1 MHFPSELPP
10 VTALNTEYIDF
21 CQRIYATQ
29 LKSSAD
35 LELRAKFL
43 HYVADVMVRNVSEYF
58 SSGWLEDELNQLSRC
73 LAIEPEQSWDA
84 GSTLHVMTEAYDTG
98 GHTQLLIRWVE
109 NESSDASHSV
119 VLTNPEAP
127 VPDALAQI
135 VVKHQGEVHHLY
147 GSSWIAKAKELA
159 CLASRFEKII
169 LHIHPNDIV
178 ANLAF
183 AHEQFTR
190 PVGFMN
196 HADHMFACGFS
207 VANVVF
213 ELSEEG
219 ARFSQRY
226 RGVKNNHCINI
237 PIASHNQP
245 FAGDTAKQIL
255 DLPDEARVVLSIA
268 TEYKYG
274 DGQDFVRMAQRIV
287 DLAPNVFF
295 VLVGPSC
302 EKTVWCEAKKRS
314 LGRILPIGRVE
325 RALLPQYI
333 ASADLYIESFPFG
346 SYTAFLEVAAYGV
359 PLLRLKTPIHSLD
372 VFGDSACDCA
382 SVDEMVQKAALVLC
396 DQNSDLDQNYILNLE
411 RHYPEQWSLRCQAV
425 LQNYLNAQTTPYH
438 LEMIR
443 ADAKYVNFINR
454 VVRSQMSFGKAYKY
468 LPIGVKWQLF
478 RKLHALNLLDGYGVK
493 ALYRSLLPF

>member
-10 VTALNTEYIDF
+10 VTVLNTEYIDF

-29 LKSSAD
+29 LKSSTD

-98 GHTQLLIRWVE
+98 GHTQLLIRWIE
-109 NESSDASHSV
+109 NQPPNGAHSV
-119 VLTNPEAP
+119 VLTSPEAP
-127 VPDALAQI
+127 VPDSLAR
-135 VVKHQGEVHHLY
+135 VVKAQGEVFHLHER
-147 GSSWIAKAKELA
+147 SWVRKAKELA
-159 CLASRFEKII
+159 RLASRFEQVI

-183 AHEQFTR
+183 AHERFTR

-219 ARFSQRY
+219 VCFSQKY
-226 RGVKNNHCINI
+226 RGVKNNHSINI
-237 PIASHNQP
+237 PIVPHDQS
-245 FAGDTAKQIL
+245 FAGDAAKQVL
-255 DLPDEARVVLSIA
+255 GLPDDARVVLSIA

-274 DGQDFVRMAQRIV
+274 DGEDFVRMAHRIV

-302 EKTVWCEAKKRS
+302 EKAVWREAKERS
-314 LGRILPIGRVE
+314 NGRILPMGRVE
-325 RALLPQYI
+325 REKLTQYI

-372 VFGDSACDCA
+372 VVRGSAGDCA
-382 SVDEMVQKAALVLC
+382 SVDEIVQKAALVLS
-396 DQNSDLDQNYILNLE
+396 DQNTERNRDYILNLA
-411 RHYPEQWSLRCQAV
+411 RHYPEQWFLRCQSV
-425 LQNYLNAQTTPYH
+425 LQNYLVAQTTPYH
-438 LEMIR
+438 LETVR
-443 ADAKYVNFINR
+443 ADPKYVNFMSR
-454 VVRSQMSFGKAYKY
+454 VVRSQMSFGKAYKH
-468 LPIGVKWQLF
+468 LPIRLKWLLF
-478 RKLHALNLLDGYGVK
+478 KKLHALNLLGGRGVK